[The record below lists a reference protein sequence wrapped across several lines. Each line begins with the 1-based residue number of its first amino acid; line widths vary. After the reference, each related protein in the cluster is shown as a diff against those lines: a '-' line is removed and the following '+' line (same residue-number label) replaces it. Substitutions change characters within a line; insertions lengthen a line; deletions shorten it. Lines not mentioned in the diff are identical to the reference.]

1 MANST
6 FKTKGGEKPIVLVA
20 YVCPP
25 EGGMSIADL
34 IASVNAAGPVTTPT
48 PAPAPAQDPGKRYVY
63 GLKGI
68 QDLFGVCHATAAKY
82 KDGILK
88 DACYQ
93 SGRKIVVD
101 VDKALALFNGGRA
114 E

>member
-1 MANST
+1 MFNQIQNA
-6 FKTKGGEKPIVLVA
+6 GADKPIVLVA
-20 YVCPP
+20 YLCPSS
-25 EGGMSIADL
+25 ETKISDL
-34 IASVNAAGPVTTPT
+34 IKSARTMEAGEVRKDAGET
-48 PAPAPAQDPGKRYVY
+48 DPSKRYVY

-68 QDLFGVCHATAAKY
+68 CDLFGVAHSTAQKY

-101 VDKALALFNGGRA
+101 VEKALVLFNQSGRA
-114 E
+114 AL